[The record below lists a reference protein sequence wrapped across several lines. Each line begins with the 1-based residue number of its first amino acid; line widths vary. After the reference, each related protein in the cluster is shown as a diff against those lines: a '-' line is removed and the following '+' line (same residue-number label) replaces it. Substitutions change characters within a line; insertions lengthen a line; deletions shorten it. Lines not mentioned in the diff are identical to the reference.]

1 MRVRGWV
8 WLLGKGRPGPAQ
20 GLLLPPGPEPTL
32 FPRPRSLVS
41 PGGFRAEQL
50 AKARVLPS
58 GLCTNPDT
66 LPGRLLGTH

>member
-8 WLLGKGRPGPAQ
+8 WVLGKGQLGPAP
-20 GLLLPPGPEPTL
+20 GLLLHPGPDPTL
-32 FPRPRSLVS
+32 FPGPHSLVS

-50 AKARVLPS
+50 QARVLPS

-66 LPGRLLGTH
+66 LPCRLLGTH